1 MTPCIPE
8 NFSTWLVDWS
18 LVTGNRIP
26 PRDPDDDDDDDD
38 DDDEDAERA
47 TRRQSLENPR
57 NRAKD
62 LMDGLCYASA
72 EWAYVGPK

>member
-1 MTPCIPE
+1 MMMMMMMMTMMMTRTP
-8 NFSTWLVDWS
+8 
-18 LVTGNRIP
+18 NRT
-26 PRDPDDDDDDDD
+26 
-38 DDDEDAERA
+38 

-72 EWAYVGPK
+72 D